1 MKLKTI
7 IGTALLAGTCA
18 LPASA
23 QIGEQR
29 HNFSVGINGGINLN
43 SVSFS
48 PRVRQNN
55 LMGINGGVTARYIS
69 EKYFSMICGAQIE
82 LNFSQHGWDEF
93 YEDYPELQY
102 TRKMNYL
109 EIPFLA
115 HLAFGKDRGLQ
126 FFVHAGPQIGF
137 FLGDSY
143 TISGDWDNY
152 PGLTVEQHDKAV
164 DNRFDYG
171 ITGGAGVELRTKAG
185 NFLDFIW
192 GNITLGQKASLYWA
206 IGAGRFLQTAGLFL
220 LGLYIG
226 RKELFVTSETHLRFW
241 VKVLII
247 AAICFAPLY
256 SLKEQIMASDNALI
270 KQTVGTAFDMWQK
283 FAFTFIL
290 VSSFVLLYQKECF
303 RKAVSALRFYGKMS
317 LTNYIAQSIMGA
329 IIYFPFGLYLAPYCG
344 YTISLLIGF
353 ALFLLQVSFCKWWL
367 ASHKQGPLES
377 IWHKWTWMFSNN
389 K

>member
-1 MKLKTI
+1 MS
-7 IGTALLAGTCA
+7 LLNPAHA
-18 LPASA
+18 LPDL
-23 QIGEQR
+23 G
-29 HNFSVGINGGINLN
+29 VGA
-43 SVSFS
+43 
-48 PRVRQNN
+48 
-55 LMGINGGVTARYIS
+55 MYS
-69 EKYFSMICGAQIE
+69 EVAEY
-82 LNFSQHGWDEF
+82 
-93 YEDYPELQY
+93 
-102 TRKMNYL
+102 
-109 EIPFLA
+109 
-115 HLAFGKDRGLQ
+115 
-126 FFVHAGPQIGF
+126 
-137 FLGDSY
+137 
-143 TISGDWDNY
+143 
-152 PGLTVEQHDKAV
+152 
-164 DNRFDYG
+164 
-171 ITGGAGVELRTKAG
+171 TKAG

-220 LGLYIG
+220 VGLYIG

-353 ALFLLQVSFCKWWL
+353 ALFLLQVSFCKCGWQATNKVPWKAYGINGL
-367 ASHKQGPLES
+367 GCSRTINKKHEAVDTASS
-377 IWHKWTWMFSNN
+377 IYKPDFISSEEANN
-389 K
+389 PHNLLLSSFLSG

>member
-1 MKLKTI
+1 MIKIKTF
-7 IGTALLAGTCA
+7 LLATLLLTG
-18 LPASA
+18 LVFPATA
-23 QIGEQR
+23 QIGEPR
-29 HNFSVGINGGINLN
+29 SNFSVGVNGGVNLN
-43 SVSFS
+43 SASFT
-48 PRVRQNN
+48 PTIKQNS
-55 LMGINGGVTARYIS
+55 LMGITGGLTARYIS

-185 NFLDFIW
+185 NFLVEGRYYYALSDFY
-192 GNITLGQKASLYWA
+192 KD
-206 IGAGRFLQTAGLFL
+206 
-220 LGLYIG
+220 
-226 RKELFVTSETHLRFW
+226 RKSV
-241 VKVLII
+241 V
-247 AAICFAPLY
+247 
-256 SLKEQIMASDNALI
+256 
-270 KQTVGTAFDMWQK
+270 
-283 FAFTFIL
+283 
-290 VSSFVLLYQKECF
+290 
-303 RKAVSALRFYGKMS
+303 
-317 LTNYIAQSIMGA
+317 
-329 IIYFPFGLYLAPYCG
+329 
-344 YTISLLIGF
+344 
-353 ALFLLQVSFCKWWL
+353 
-367 ASHKQGPLES
+367 
-377 IWHKWTWMFSNN
+377 
-389 K
+389 